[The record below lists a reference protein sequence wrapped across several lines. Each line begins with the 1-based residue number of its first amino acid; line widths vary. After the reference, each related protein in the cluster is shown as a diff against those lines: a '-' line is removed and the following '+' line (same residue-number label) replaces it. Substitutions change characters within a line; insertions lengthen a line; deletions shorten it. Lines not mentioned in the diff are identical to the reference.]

1 MKGKTIQISLMTFMT
16 WNLHLMSQS
25 NKMSQIKRMRNLM
38 RMQNLM
44 SMQIKRIQ
52 HLRSFIQQMMNLM
65 SMPASGHSVHGKGKM
80 MHSVTNPCKRKMMQ

>member
-1 MKGKTIQISLMTFMT
+1 MKEKTIKISLMTFMT
-16 WNLHLMSQS
+16 WNQHLMSHS

-38 RMQNLM
+38 GMQNLM

-65 SMPASGHSVHGKGKM
+65 SMPASDHSVHGKGKM
-80 MHSVTNPCKRKMMQ
+80 MHGVSIHGKRKMMP